1 MGHPAETS
9 PQMENGY
16 AREGTSVADRAHEII
31 WVSGLSLAASGVPT
45 EFIRQT
51 TDNIFR
57 LFKDPHLQGA
67 TQRDE
72 RLAHLQHIGN
82 TAFDW
87 EEIARRALA
96 IHWRERTPQERQ
108 QFAELF
114 RDAVQGMYLQR
125 LEVAAQEQL
134 QDIPAIR
141 YMGEQVDGQRAMVRT
156 TVVTRRGR
164 EVPMDYRLRHSDGQ
178 WRIYDIVIMGVSLVN
193 NYRIQFQR
201 IITQSSYEELVRQT
215 QARQLGAVFE
225 TPQTSR

>member
-1 MGHPAETS
+1 MQGK
-9 PQMENGY
+9 
-16 AREGTSVADRAHEII
+16 VRAWLIALMSII
-31 WVSGLSLAASGVPT
+31 WVSGLSLAANGAPT

-67 TQRDE
+67 MQRDE

-87 EEIARRALA
+87 AEIARRALA

-108 QFAELF
+108 EFAELF

-156 TVVTRRGR
+156 TVVTRHGR

-201 IITQSSYEELVRQT
+201 IITQSSYEELVRQL

>member
-1 MGHPAETS
+1 MQGK
-9 PQMENGY
+9 
-16 AREGTSVADRAHEII
+16 VRAWLIALMSII
-31 WVSGLSLAASGVPT
+31 WVSGLSLAASGAPT

-57 LFKDPHLQGA
+57 LFEDRHLQGA
-67 TQRDE
+67 AQLEE
-72 RLAHLQHIGN
+72 RLAHLRHIGN

-108 QFAELF
+108 EFTELF

-125 LEVAAQEQL
+125 LEVAAQERL

-156 TVVTRRGR
+156 TIVTRRGR

-201 IITQSSYEELVRQT
+201 IIAQSSYEELVRQL

>member
-1 MGHPAETS
+1 MQGK
-9 PQMENGY
+9 
-16 AREGTSVADRAHEII
+16 VRAWLIALMSII
-31 WVSGLSLAASGVPT
+31 WVSGLSLAASGAPT

-57 LFKDPHLQGA
+57 LFEDPHLQGA
-67 TQRDE
+67 AQLEE
-72 RLAHLQHIGN
+72 RLAHLRHIGN

-108 QFAELF
+108 EFTELF

-125 LEVAAQEQL
+125 LEVAAQERL

-201 IITQSSYEELVRQT
+201 IIAQSSYEELVRQL